1 MKSKSK
7 TFKIFTI
14 IILALLVFL
23 IAAPHLVQ
31 HDPFNTDLSHRFLK
45 PGDRDFLMGTDSV
58 GRCIGCRV
66 LAGGIISVF
75 SALAVTFIVFMCGT
89 FLGTVSGYMGGYIDA
104 VIGKIT
110 VIFQAFPSFV
120 LAVAI
125 AGILGPGL
133 INGIIALSM
142 VYWTTYCRLSRSL
155 VLSVKR
161 KSYVRAA
168 QICGAGNG
176 RIILKYILPDV
187 IPQLIVTA
195 MMDIG
200 NVILSMAGL
209 SFIGLA
215 AKRPTAEWGAM
226 ISESRSYFQTAPYTV
241 ILPGIAIFLTVIIF
255 NLYGDLLRDYL
266 KRKEF

>member
-1 MKSKSK
+1 MSNK
-7 TFKIFTI
+7 TFKVCTIAVLSVLVFI
-14 IILALLVFL
+14 II
-23 IAAPHLVQ
+23 APHIAK
-31 HDPFNTDLSHRFLK
+31 HDPFLTDLSRRFIE
-45 PGDRDFLMGTDSV
+45 PGDKEFLFGTDSV
-58 GRCIGCRV
+58 GRCLGCRI
-66 LAGGIISVF
+66 LSGGIISVF
-75 SALAVTFIVFMCGT
+75 SALAVTAIAFFT
-89 FLGTVSGYMGGYIDA
+89 GTVTGVVSGFIGGRTDA

-133 INGIIALSM
+133 KNGIIALAL
-142 VYWTTYCRLSRSL
+142 VYWTPYCRLSRSL
-155 VLSVKR
+155 VISR
-161 KSYVRAA
+161 KSMSYIRAA
-168 QICGAGNG
+168 QICGAGNC
-176 RIILKYILPDV
+176 RLITKYILPDV
-187 IPQLIVTA
+187 IPQLIITA

-215 AKRPTAEWGAM
+215 ARRPTAEWGAM

-241 ILPGIAIFLTVIIF
+241 LMPGIAIFLIVIIF

-266 KRKEF
+266 KRKEQ